1 MIRKFLNST
10 IEILQ
15 LKSPDYKFA
24 GLAPD
29 TFFIQEEK
37 INDNMIILE
46 SCKNA
51 EVMDLIP
58 FTTSGIVKAPTNQNN
73 SLYDDATINEYGEIV
88 LNNDPFYK
96 YSGCKLKEI
105 ILKKD
110 IDWIQRALRE
120 MRNEYIRTRIEY
132 LARAFN
138 LI

>member
-29 TFFIQEEK
+29 TFFIQNEK
-37 INDNMIILE
+37 INDNMMIIE
-46 SCKNA
+46 SCKNV

-58 FTTSGIVKAPTNQNN
+58 FTTSGIAKVPTNQNA
-73 SLYDDATINEYGEIV
+73 YDDATINEYGEIV
-88 LNNDPFYK
+88 LKNDPFYK

-105 ILKKD
+105 IIKKD

-132 LARAFN
+132 LAKAFN